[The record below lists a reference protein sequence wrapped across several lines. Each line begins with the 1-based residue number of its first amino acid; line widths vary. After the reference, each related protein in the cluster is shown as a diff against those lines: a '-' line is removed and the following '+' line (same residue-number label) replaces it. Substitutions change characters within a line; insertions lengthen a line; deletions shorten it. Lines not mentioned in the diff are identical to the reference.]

1 MEKKALAVRIGIET
15 VQHARGSR
23 ATMRQEHEKIRHVVA
38 CLLFVAVAC
47 VPSHADARKIV
58 SQITELS
65 QLPPPPNNY
74 PVPHDPHMLFYLQR
88 SSNSNTIVYAANID
102 YAGRLDPQKPI
113 VAYWRR
119 YTEGGQRMAL
129 RFLERI
135 LAFDTSAQPVDGQ
148 PNAYEA
154 YIVSYPDR
162 PFRVDVDKAG
172 VAEAVVKMGNTR
184 ARLVSAYVELDD
196 STFIPTIL
204 YVDLYGID
212 LAKGAILRERLT
224 PQAD

>member
-1 MEKKALAVRIGIET
+1 
-15 VQHARGSR
+15 
-23 ATMRQEHEKIRHVVA
+23 
-38 CLLFVAVAC
+38 
-47 VPSHADARKIV
+47 
-58 SQITELS
+58 
-65 QLPPPPNNY
+65 
-74 PVPHDPHMLFYLQR
+74 
-88 SSNSNTIVYAANID
+88 
-102 YAGRLDPQKPI
+102 
-113 VAYWRR
+113 
-119 YTEGGQRMAL
+119 MAL

-135 LAFDTSAQPVDGQ
+135 LAFDTSAQPIDGQ

-162 PFRVDVDKAG
+162 QFRVDVDKTG

-204 YVDLYGID
+204 HVDLYGID